1 MMRKWIVLI
10 TIGLLLS
17 ACQPIDFQE
26 KPPVYDTGVEPEAW
40 AFVPAGEFLQ
50 GQFNIEVN
58 LDHEYEMMV
67 TPVTV
72 AQYAVYLNDALKAGT
87 IKIAYNEIVGYYPG
101 EPFQGGRHEEEFPAG
116 EYIHIPLDD
125 AFLRLDYD
133 GSEFSAS
140 EGWEN
145 HPMTIVSWFG
155 AQAYCAYYDWRLPTE
170 LEWEK
175 AARGTDGR
183 AFPWGDD
190 LERNYAN
197 YYFNRDPFENM
208 KTFGSRT
215 SPVGFYNGSVYD
227 GYITHDSASP
237 FGIYDMAGNVWQ
249 WVGDDY
255 DAQHYRYM
263 RGGSKD
269 VYEVNLRAW
278 ARNNA
283 TPTFTSQGVG
293 FRCARD
299 VSQE

>member
-1 MMRKWIVLI
+1 MKKLI
-10 TIGLLLS
+10 LILAIGLLLS
-17 ACQPIDFQE
+17 ACQPVDFQA
-26 KPPVYDTGVEPEAW
+26 KPPVFDTGADPDAW
-40 AFVPAGEFLQ
+40 ARVPAGEFLQ
-50 GQFNIEVN
+50 GQFNQEVN
-58 LDHEYEMMV
+58 LEHEFEIMV

-72 AQYAVYLNDALKAGT
+72 AQYAEYLNEALKAGT
-87 IKIAYNEIVGYYPG
+87 IKIFDNKITGYYPG

-116 EYIHIPLDD
+116 EYLHIPLDD
-125 AFLRLDYD
+125 AFLRLIYD
-133 GSEFSAS
+133 GGVFSAR

-145 HPMTIVSWFG
+145 HPMTVVSWFG
-155 AQAYCAYYDWRLPTE
+155 AEAYCMHYDWRLPTE

-183 AFPWGDD
+183 AFPWGDKI
-190 LERNYAN
+190 ERNYAN
-197 YYFNRDPFENM
+197 YYFSRDPFENM

-237 FGIYDMAGNVWQ
+237 YGVYDMAGNVWQ
-249 WVGDDY
+249 WTGDDY
-255 DAQHYRYM
+255 ASQHYRYM

-269 VYEVNLRAW
+269 VYEVNLRTW

-283 TPTFTSQGVG
+283 TPTFTSPGVG

-299 VSQE
+299 GSQE